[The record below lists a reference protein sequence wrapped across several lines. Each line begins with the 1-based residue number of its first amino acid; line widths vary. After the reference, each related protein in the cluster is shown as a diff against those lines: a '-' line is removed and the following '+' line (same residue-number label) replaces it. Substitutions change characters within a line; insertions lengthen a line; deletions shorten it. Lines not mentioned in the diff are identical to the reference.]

1 MITFITDLSEPLYR
15 SSPLKV
21 FLEISQNSQ
30 ENTYVRVSEKRD
42 KKRLWRRCFPAIRS
56 TLIINLI
63 HYQIG
68 FKSQL
73 ATHMQAPEMICSG
86 LQLLKKEISAQVFY
100 FEYCETFTKP
110 ILKNICERLLLSPYE
125 MLNSNILGFYNLK
138 RFLII
143 PDISHIS
150 NI

>member
-1 MITFITDLSEPLYR
+1 MFKCCLHKNSIYLSGSSGDNNISVLYQYIQQEQLKETYCLNQQKVQKQ
-15 SSPLKV
+15 PPEEFLEKV

-42 KKRLWRRCFPAIRS
+42 KKRLWHRCFPAIRS

-73 ATHMQAPEMICSG
+73 LTQKQAPEMIYKKRCSG
-86 LQLLKKEISAQVFY
+86 LQLL
-100 FEYCETFTKP
+100 
-110 ILKNICERLLLSPYE
+110 
-125 MLNSNILGFYNLK
+125 
-138 RFLII
+138 
-143 PDISHIS
+143 
-150 NI
+150 